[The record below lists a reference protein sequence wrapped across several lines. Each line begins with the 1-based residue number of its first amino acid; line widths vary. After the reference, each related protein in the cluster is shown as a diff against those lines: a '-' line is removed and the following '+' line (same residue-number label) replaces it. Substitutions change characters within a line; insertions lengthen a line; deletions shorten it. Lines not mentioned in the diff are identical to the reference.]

1 MLTAHNGQAK
11 GCPSPGPL
19 DVFDSEG
26 MPYSWSCQVH
36 SHRLAPPPSGLC
48 VGRPGGTEL
57 GEPLRRQEGQ
67 AAEGEA
73 GVRHGR
79 RRGVQRHQEEG
90 GGHVSGEYDLVNAW
104 ASPGKGS

>member
-1 MLTAHNGQAK
+1 MAKQRDALHPALWMSLILK
-11 GCPSPGPL
+11 GCPTPGAARSTRT
-19 DVFDSEG
+19 DSHLLQAASAWDG
-26 MPYSWSCQVH
+26 Q
-36 SHRLAPPPSGLC
+36 AA
-48 VGRPGGTEL
+48 
-57 GEPLRRQEGQ
+57 Q